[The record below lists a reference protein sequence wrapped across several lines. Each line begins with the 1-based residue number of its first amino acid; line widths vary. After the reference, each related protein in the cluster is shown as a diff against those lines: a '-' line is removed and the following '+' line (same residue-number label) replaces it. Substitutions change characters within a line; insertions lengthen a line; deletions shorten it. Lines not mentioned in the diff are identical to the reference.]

1 MAKFKHNNF
10 LDTVDEVFTDA
21 MKSGVLHL
29 YSEDSHF
36 TGRRIRIGERDLF
49 HFGTTGY
56 LGLEQDPRLMQP
68 LKRLKNMGL
77 NSHYRNH
84 TFRLFCTVRWKRG
97 SLKCTVTQSLLPKIA
112 P

>member
-29 YSEDSHF
+29 YSEDEQF
-36 TGRRIRIGERDLF
+36 TGRRIRIGDRDLF

-56 LGLEQDPRLMQP
+56 LGLEQDPRLKRAAIEAIEKYGTLFP
-68 LKRLKNMGL
+68 LSK
-77 NSHYRNH
+77 SY
-84 TFRLFCTVRWKRG
+84 V
-97 SLKCTVTQSLLPKIA
+97 
-112 P
+112 